1 MPLGYSDLKTVL
13 RLPANWDLTYLKKWA
28 LKDGTTFDAVA
39 RRIGTAI
46 SLFNRS
52 LTQSYMAG
60 YIQTTTD
67 MTLEYDVGG
76 ESAKLAEV
84 SEYGKP
90 DPIYGDF
97 TGHML
102 PLHDYGGALGWTYM
116 ALRRGNMSRFD
127 RDIARL
133 MQRSTN
139 LWQYSVLNR
148 MFTIAAE
155 VIATSGKS
163 VPFADGG
170 TADTTYIPPSYE
182 GRNFLNT
189 HNHFLRNTD
198 DATGRSAALVAMGAH
213 LKEHGINPPWDLIV
227 SETDKAV
234 WVAQAEFKKPVRD
247 ILTTAGVETRAL
259 IPEETYI
266 GLMETSDGWFRVHLE
281 PRLPTKYSGAFKY
294 AGFNNPG
301 APLLVRTEEGFP
313 LGLVLVATIQNFPLQ
328 DAIAYFTYG
337 IGVGDRVAGVCN
349 YCNASGNYVDPTI
362 T

>member
-1 MPLGYSDLKTVL
+1 MPLGYQDLKTVL
-13 RLPANWDLTYLKKWA
+13 RLPTTWDLTYMKKWA
-28 LKDGTTFDAVA
+28 LKDGTTFDAVV
-39 RRIGTAI
+39 RRVGTAL

-52 LTQSYMAG
+52 LTQGYLSQ
-60 YIQTTTD
+60 YIQLTTE
-67 MTLEYDVGG
+67 MAFEYDVGG
-76 ESAKLAEV
+76 ESAKLAAI
-84 SEYGKP
+84 SEYGRP

-116 ALRRGNMSRFD
+116 ALRRGKMSRLD

-133 MQRSTN
+133 IQRSQN

-148 MFTIAAE
+148 MFVSAAE
-155 VIATSGKS
+155 TVGTSGVS

-170 TADTTYIPPSYE
+170 TADSAYIPPSYE

-189 HNHFLRNTD
+189 HNHFLRNTN
-198 DATGRSAALVAMGAH
+198 DATGRSANLIAMAAH
-213 LKEHGINPPWDLIV
+213 LKEHGINPPWDLII
-227 SETDKAV
+227 SEADKAA
-234 WVAQAEFKKPVRD
+234 WVAQTEFKKPERG
-247 ILTTAGVETRAL
+247 IFSTAGVEVRAAV
-259 IPEETYI
+259 PEEIYI
-266 GLMETSDGWFRVHLE
+266 GVLEVTDGWFRIRPE
-281 PRLPTKYSGAFKY
+281 PRLPTAYYGAFKP

-301 APLLVRTEEGFP
+301 APLMVRTEEGFP

-337 IGVGDRVAGVCN
+337 IGVADRIAGVC
-349 YCNASGNYVDPTI
+349 ALGAAAGNYVDPTI

>member
-13 RLPANWDLTYLKKWA
+13 RLPANWDLTYLKKWS
-28 LKDGTTFDAVA
+28 LKDGTSFDALA
-39 RRIGTAI
+39 RRVGTALT
-46 SLFNRS
+46 LFNRS
-52 LTQSYMAG
+52 LTQSYMAQ
-60 YIQTTTD
+60 YIQTTTE
-67 MTLEYDVGG
+67 MSMEYDTGG
-76 ESAKLAEV
+76 ESAVLAEV
-84 SEYGKP
+84 SEYGRP

-133 MQRSTN
+133 IQRSTN
-139 LWQYSVLNR
+139 LWQNRVLWR
-148 MFTIAAE
+148 MFTSAAE
-155 VIATSGKS
+155 TVGASGKS

-170 TADTTYIPPSYE
+170 TADAAYIPPSYE
-182 GRNFLNT
+182 GRNFLYT
-189 HNHFLRNTD
+189 HNHFLRNAD

-213 LKEHGINPPWDLIV
+213 LKEHGVNPPWDLII

-234 WVAQAEFKKPVRD
+234 WVAQTEFKKPVRD
-247 ILTTAGVETRAL
+247 VFTTAGVETRAL
-259 IPEETYI
+259 VPEETYI
-266 GLMETSDGWFRVHLE
+266 GILETSDGWFRVRPE
-281 PRLPTKYSGAFKY
+281 PRLPTKYSGAFKP
-294 AGFNNPG
+294 AGYNNPG
-301 APLLVRTEEGFP
+301 APLLVRTEDGFP

-328 DAIAYFTYG
+328 DAIAYFTFG

-349 YCNASGNYVDPTI
+349 YAYASGNYVDPTI